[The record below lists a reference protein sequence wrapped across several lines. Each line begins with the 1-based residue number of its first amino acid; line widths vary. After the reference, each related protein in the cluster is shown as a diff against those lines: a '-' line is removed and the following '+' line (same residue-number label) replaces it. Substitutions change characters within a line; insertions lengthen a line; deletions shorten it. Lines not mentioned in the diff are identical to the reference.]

1 MGGFY
6 EGDFIMI
13 HNEDSEQFLSLINEW
28 YTAIRQ
34 RNLEKSI
41 NLKTNIDLSIDK
53 FEQDLNLILH
63 YHLVNFRYD
72 YLIDKFSIKA
82 GRFDIIDRYDIH
94 NVSSV
99 NSPILYYYY
108 FFKALYYNVIGNYK
122 DSMCYYYKAESY
134 LPALSDELEQAEFF
148 YMLGCVK
155 YESFQGTLALKEVE
169 NAKQIFSRDSKYI
182 TNVAFCENTLGLIYT
197 QIKEFSLAKKHFYKA
212 LNIFGSINEEIHILM
227 TKQNLALMY
236 GEQNYS
242 SVAIEYLSNINSTV
256 LNNYKS
262 LFIEA
267 RERYKLKEFD
277 IALERIERG
286 ICVCQS
292 IQNVE
297 YLHHFY
303 ILQALVTNVPA
314 IKLECLIYNALEYF
328 EKEGLMEYKIEYTE
342 LLADVFYSE
351 DNLSMACKYF
361 KDANKIK
368 NIVVGKVDIQ

>member
-286 ICVCQS
+286 ICVCQR

>member
-182 TNVAFCENTLGLIYT
+182 TNVAFCENTFGLIYT
-197 QIKEFSLAKKHFYKA
+197 QIKEFSFAKKHFYKV
-212 LNIFGSINEEIHILM
+212 LNIIGSIN
-227 TKQNLALMY
+227 
-236 GEQNYS
+236 
-242 SVAIEYLSNINSTV
+242 
-256 LNNYKS
+256 
-262 LFIEA
+262 
-267 RERYKLKEFD
+267 
-277 IALERIERG
+277 
-286 ICVCQS
+286 
-292 IQNVE
+292 
-297 YLHHFY
+297 
-303 ILQALVTNVPA
+303 
-314 IKLECLIYNALEYF
+314 
-328 EKEGLMEYKIEYTE
+328 
-342 LLADVFYSE
+342 
-351 DNLSMACKYF
+351 
-361 KDANKIK
+361 
-368 NIVVGKVDIQ
+368 